1 MIKKIYNSP
10 IFNSTTNNVIIL
22 LSSIIAIPFVI
33 SKLNVEEINVW
44 FLLMSIVAISQ
55 GVLFGFNTTFLR
67 FISYSY
73 SGVNIS
79 EFSKLKDK
87 KSVKFNDSINIKE
100 FSEIF
105 SLMKYVYI
113 YITLIY
119 FIFILIIGYFTLT
132 KPISFLENPNDGWL
146 SFLIIVFCSS
156 ITIFLGFYQI
166 FLEGLNKVA
175 LVQRTFS
182 IINFFG
188 IFFILIVLY
197 YFPSLILIVLIY
209 QIITVFSN
217 LIIFLV
223 ARKEIKKMNIP
234 HIKYSKHLF
243 LIVWDSAWKG
253 GVTAILATT
262 LKHVSVIFVSNF
274 FIPSVSASFLFTK
287 RLFDIIE
294 KFTMT
299 PYQARIP
306 EIAKFRSRG
315 DLKSLIPFLKQTQF
329 YCFIIF
335 LLGYVSLISIGDYI
349 LPFISSNVD
358 LGDVTLIVLFS
369 FASFFNRWGG
379 ITLSISNQAN
389 LILEH
394 LNSYIIFFVY
404 FILLFLLYKTL
415 GVYSFPIAQFV
426 SVIIAAFFI
435 FKKIYLTLNTNF
447 YEFEKHNILLY
458 FSILV
463 IINTIYLNL

>member
-1 MIKKIYNSP
+1 
-10 IFNSTTNNVIIL
+10 
-22 LSSIIAIPFVI
+22 
-33 SKLNVEEINVW
+33 
-44 FLLMSIVAISQ
+44 MSIVAISQ

-79 EFSKLKDK
+79 EFQNIKEK
-87 KSVKFNDSINIKE
+87 KSVNFNGSINIKE
-100 FSEIF
+100 FSKIF
-105 SLMKYVYI
+105 SLMKYTYVWITII
-113 YITLIY
+113 YI
-119 FIFILIIGYFTLT
+119 IFILITGYFILR
-132 KPISFLENPNDGWL
+132 KPISFLENPNDGWF
-146 SFLIIVFCSS
+146 SFLVVVFCSS

-175 LVQRTFS
+175 LVQRAFS
-182 IINFFG
+182 VINFFG
-188 IFFILIVLY
+188 IFFILIVLF
-197 YFPSLILIVLIY
+197 YFPSLILIVLVY
-209 QIITVFSN
+209 QIITVFAN
-217 LIIFLV
+217 LIIFLL
-223 ARKEIKKMNIP
+223 ARKEIKKMNLP
-234 HIKYSKHLF
+234 FIKYSKQLF

-253 GVTAILATT
+253 GITAILATT

-274 FIPSVSASFLFTK
+274 FIPSISATFLFTK

-306 EIAKFRSRG
+306 EIAKYRSRG

-335 LLGYVSLISIGDYI
+335 LLGYVSLISIGDYV
-349 LPFISSNVD
+349 LPLISSNVD

-369 FASFFNRWGG
+369 FASFFNRWSG

-404 FILLFLLYKTL
+404 FILLFLLYEIL
-415 GVYSFPIAQFV
+415 GIYSFPIAQLV

-447 YEFEKHNILLY
+447 YEFEKLNILLY
-458 FSILV
+458 FLILV
-463 IINTIYLNL
+463 IINTVYIYI

>member
-1 MIKKIYNSP
+1 LIKKIYNSP
-10 IFNSTTNNVIIL
+10 IFNSTTNNAIIL

-79 EFSKLKDK
+79 EFYKLKDK

-113 YITLIY
+113 YITIIY
-119 FIFILIIGYFTLT
+119 FIFILIIGYFTLS

-166 FLEGLNKVA
+166 FLEGLSKVA

-182 IINFFG
+182 IVNFFG
-188 IFFILIVLY
+188 IFFILIVLF

-217 LIIFLV
+217 IMIFLV
-223 ARKEIKKMNIP
+223 ARKEIKKMNFS
-234 HIKYSKHLF
+234 HVKYSKQLF

-253 GVTAILATT
+253 GITAVLATT

-274 FIPSVSASFLFTK
+274 FIPSISATFLFTK

-306 EIAKFRSRG
+306 EIAKYRSRG
-315 DLKSLIPFLKQTQF
+315 DLKILIPFLKQTQF
-329 YCFIIF
+329 YCFLIF
-335 LLGYVSLISIGDYI
+335 LLGYISLISIGDYV

-358 LGDVTLIVLFS
+358 LGDITLIVLFS
-369 FASFFNRWGG
+369 FASFFSRWSG
-379 ITLSISNQAN
+379 ITLSISNQSN

-404 FILLFLLYKTL
+404 LILFFLLYKVL

-426 SVIIAAFFI
+426 SAIIAAIFI
-435 FKKIYLTLNTNF
+435 FKKIYWTLNTNF
-447 YEFEKHNILLY
+447 YEFEKRNMLL
-458 FSILV
+458 FLLILV
-463 IINTIYLNL
+463 IINAAYIYI